1 MLALVVI
8 FLIGFLLCIVRL
20 ITHNDDN
27 KSIFLAGSL
36 AILCFLGCI
45 LAALYSES
53 ERIQDIPIADKQIL
67 DTFIGQKPE
76 EMIILFGI
84 YNNTNV
90 EITEDR
96 EVYEYNNLPLEIITS
111 TGTIKFSQ
119 KYSNVSFFVN
129 KGRIES
135 WRIITK

>member
-1 MLALVVI
+1 MLALVVV
-8 FLIGFLLCIVRL
+8 FLIGFLLCIVWL

-27 KSIFLAGSL
+27 KSIFPAGSL

-53 ERIQDIPIADKQIL
+53 ERIQDMPIADKQIL
-67 DTFIGQKPE
+67 DTLIGQKPE
-76 EMIILFGI
+76 EMIILLGI

>member
-1 MLALVVI
+1 MLALVVV
-8 FLIGFLLCIVRL
+8 FLIGFLLCIVWL

-27 KSIFLAGSL
+27 KSIFPAGSL

-53 ERIQDIPIADKQIL
+53 ERIQDMPIADKQIL

-76 EMIILFGI
+76 EMIILLGI

>member
-1 MLALVVI
+1 MLALVVV
-8 FLIGFLLCIVRL
+8 FLIGFLLCIVWL

-27 KSIFLAGSL
+27 KSIFPAGSL

-67 DTFIGQKPE
+67 DTLIGQKPE
-76 EMIILFGI
+76 EMIILLGI

>member
-8 FLIGFLLCIVRL
+8 FLIGFLLCIVWL

-27 KSIFLAGSL
+27 KSIFPAGSL
-36 AILCFLGCI
+36 AILCFLGFI
-45 LAALYSES
+45 LAVLYLES

-67 DTFIGQKPE
+67 DTLIGQKPE
-76 EMIILFGI
+76 EMIILLGI